1 MLQSIKRMRKVVSPI
16 SSSLRKLSQNSQSLP
31 DVSINSSSSSNSN
44 DTNVISNVTTTSNT
58 IINVNSDHEF
68 SSLSSTTFSEFKIGV
83 NLQRFGV
90 NLTKLSLEGKLDPV
104 VGRDKE
110 VEGSSKYWLDER
122 RIIPY

>member
-1 MLQSIKRMRKVVSPI
+1 MRKVVSPI

-31 DVSINSSSSSNSN
+31 DVSINSNSSSNSN